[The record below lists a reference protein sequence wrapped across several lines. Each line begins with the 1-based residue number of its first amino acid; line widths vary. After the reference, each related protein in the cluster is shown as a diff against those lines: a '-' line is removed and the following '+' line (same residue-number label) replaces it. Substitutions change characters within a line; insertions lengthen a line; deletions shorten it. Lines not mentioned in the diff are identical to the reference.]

1 MKLTDYTD
9 YSLRVLMYAALRND
23 QLVTIQ
29 EISDAF
35 DIPRNH
41 LVKIVHALG
50 KAGYL
55 ATVRGR
61 RGGMRL
67 GRAAT
72 KIVIGDVV
80 RSMEPDFHMVECFDT
95 EHNRCVI
102 TAACGLR
109 GVLSTALKA
118 YLDVLDHWT
127 LADLIEKRQ
136 TLSRLLQASVPM
148 QFMPM
153 PAHDTPRKTAAQNRR
168 ER

>member
-9 YSLRVLMYAALRND
+9 YSLRTLMYVALRDD

-67 GRAAT
+67 GRAAS
-72 KIVIGDVV
+72 KIVVGDVV

-95 EHNRCVI
+95 GHNQCVI

-109 GVLSTALKA
+109 GALTAALKA

-127 LADLIEKRQ
+127 IADLIEKRQ
-136 TLSRLLQASVPM
+136 TLSRLLQASAPV

-153 PAHDTPRKTAAQNRR
+153 PANDAPRKPAAQNRR